1 MNVPSAGFGSVMR
14 RERSYMEEKE
24 KVLLVGVDTGEEE
37 DFERSMKELGELA
50 KACNMQVAGMVT
62 QKMDSV
68 NKAFYI
74 GTGKVTEVKEY
85 AEALEAD
92 LVIFDNSLTPSQLRN
107 LQKEIDRPQSQMSAA
122 SRFHY
127 CLILIDSQNRFGI

>member
-1 MNVPSAGFGSVMR
+1 MNVPSAWFGSVMR

-85 AEALEAD
+85 AEA
-92 LVIFDNSLTPSQLRN
+92 VS
-107 LQKEIDRPQSQMSAA
+107 
-122 SRFHY
+122 
-127 CLILIDSQNRFGI
+127 